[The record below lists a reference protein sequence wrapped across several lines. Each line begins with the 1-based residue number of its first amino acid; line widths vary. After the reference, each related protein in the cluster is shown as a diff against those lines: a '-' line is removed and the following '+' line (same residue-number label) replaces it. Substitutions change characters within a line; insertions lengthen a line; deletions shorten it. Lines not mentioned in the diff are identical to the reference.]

1 MPRAVHAWAHVCAY
15 RSSCGAHRDTT
26 CAREF
31 FLDAQAPLHMITLQH
46 QSYLQDQGKAEVRW
60 WRPTR
65 EIHKLA
71 YQARHNSIPRV
82 REPHQYHTLLLEA
95 AQTPQ
100 MARKAT

>member
-1 MPRAVHAWAHVCAY
+1 MHAQVRVCAY
-15 RSSCGAHRDTT
+15 RSSCGAHRDTA
-26 CAREF
+26 CEREF

-46 QSYLQDQGKAEVRW
+46 QSYLQDQGKAEVCG

-71 YQARHNSIPRV
+71 YQARHNSTPRTTDS
-82 REPHQYHTLLLEA
+82 HQHHTLLLEA

>member
-1 MPRAVHAWAHVCAY
+1 
-15 RSSCGAHRDTT
+15 
-26 CAREF
+26 
-31 FLDAQAPLHMITLQH
+31 MINLQH
-46 QSYLQDQGKAEVRW
+46 QSHLQDQGKAEVCG

-100 MARKAT
+100 MARKATWTKIFQATAPKHALGVHR

>member
-1 MPRAVHAWAHVCAY
+1 MH
-15 RSSCGAHRDTT
+15 T
-26 CAREF
+26 
-31 FLDAQAPLHMITLQH
+31 MTLQH
-46 QSYLQDQGKAEVRW
+46 QSYLQDQGKAEVCG

-71 YQARHNSIPRV
+71 YQARHNSISRV
-82 REPHQYHTLLLEA
+82 KDPHQYRTLLLEA